1 MNTVRNPFQ
10 SPAVHTVEELT
21 MASQSKSTRRS
32 YAQAVEHYQRWGGL
46 IPSPPERL
54 ADYIADIASTHKVA
68 TIQHRLIAIH
78 QAHVLGGYVSEGHI
92 SPAMHP
98 LVKRT
103 MAGIRR
109 TLGTAQRRV
118 KALVKDD
125 LLETLVLSD
134 LQMPLKAARD
144 RALLL
149 VGFAGAFRRSELV
162 AIKTDDLEFSD
173 QGCDVLIRR
182 SKTDQ
187 EGEGRLVFIPY
198 AKGERCPVK
207 ALKHWLE
214 LAGINVGA
222 VFRSVSRY
230 DRVSKKAL
238 DAQSVALIVK
248 STVRRL
254 HGVGASALV
263 SGHSLRSG
271 FCTQAAEAGLQSW
284 QIKLQTGHKSDATL
298 AKYIRP
304 VEHRKTPTLL

>member
-1 MNTVRNPFQ
+1 MTATNLT
-10 SPAVHTVEELT
+10 ATHTVEGLT
-21 MASQSKSTRRS
+21 AASQSASTRRS
-32 YAQAVEHYQRWGGL
+32 YAQGERHFKDWGGT
-46 IPSPPERL
+46 IPCEPETL
-54 ADYIADIASTHKVA
+54 AAYIAEMASSYKVA
-68 TIQHRLIAIH
+68 TIEHRIIALH
-78 QAHVLGGYVSEGHI
+78 QAHVQRGYVTDTKA

-103 MAGIRR
+103 MQGIRR

-134 LQMPLKAARD
+134 QQMPMKAARD

-149 VGFAGAFRRSELV
+149 LGFAGAFRRSELV
-162 AIKTDDLEFSD
+162 GINTDDLEFTS
-173 QGCDVLIRR
+173 QGCDVLLRR

-214 LAGINVGA
+214 KSGVSAGA

-230 DRVSKKAL
+230 DGVSKKPLGA
-238 DAQSVALIVK
+238 ASVALIVK
-248 STVRRL
+248 SSVARL
-254 HGVGASALV
+254 HGEGARAMV
-263 SGHSLRSG
+263 SGHSLRAG
-271 FCTQAAEAGLQSW
+271 YCTQAADSGLQTW
-284 QIKLQTGHKSDATL
+284 QIKLTTGHKSDATL

-304 VEHRKTPTLL
+304 VERRKVPSLL

>member
-1 MNTVRNPFQ
+1 MAKTSFK
-10 SPAVHTVEELT
+10 PAHTVEGLT
-21 MASQSKSTRRS
+21 AASQSESTRRS
-32 YAQAVEHYQRWGGL
+32 YAQAEAHFRNWGGS
-46 IPSPPERL
+46 IPCDPETI
-54 ADYIADIASTHKVA
+54 AAYIADMSNTYKVA
-68 TIQHRLIAIH
+68 TIEHRVIALH
-78 QAHVLGGYVSEGHI
+78 QGHVQRGYVTDTQV

-103 MAGIRR
+103 MQGIRR

-134 LQMPLKAARD
+134 QQMPMKAARD

-162 AIKTDDLEFSD
+162 AIKIEDLEFTN
-173 QGCDVLIRR
+173 QGCDVLLRR

-187 EGEGRLVFIPY
+187 EGEGRPVFLPY

-207 ALKHWLE
+207 ALQNWLE
-214 LAGINVGA
+214 VASISAGA

-230 DRVSKKAL
+230 GTVSRKAL
-238 DAQSVALIVK
+238 GAASVALIVK
-248 STVRRL
+248 SSVARL
-254 HGVGASALV
+254 HGEGASAVV
-263 SGHSLRSG
+263 SGHSLRAG
-271 FCTQAAEAGLQSW
+271 YCTQAADSGLQSW
-284 QIKLQTGHKSDATL
+284 QIKLTTGHKSDATL

-304 VEHRKTPTLL
+304 VERRKVPSLL

>member
-1 MNTVRNPFQ
+1 MAKTNLK
-10 SPAVHTVEELT
+10 PAHTVEGLT
-21 MASQSKSTRRS
+21 AASQSESTRKS
-32 YAQAVEHYQRWGGL
+32 YAQAEAHFRNWGGH
-46 IPSPPERL
+46 IPCEPETI
-54 ADYIADIASTHKVA
+54 AAYIADMASTYKVA
-68 TIQHRLIAIH
+68 TIEHRIIALH
-78 QAHVLGGYVSEGHI
+78 QGHVQRGHVTDNKA

-103 MAGIRR
+103 MQGIRR

-134 LQMPLKAARD
+134 KQMPIKAARD

-149 VGFAGAFRRSELV
+149 LGFAGAFRRSELV
-162 AIKTDDLEFSD
+162 GIKTDDLEFTS
-173 QGCDVLIRR
+173 QGCDVLLRR

-187 EGEGRLVFIPY
+187 EGEGRSVFIPY

-214 LAGINVGA
+214 VSGISAGA

-230 DRVSKKAL
+230 DTVSRKTLGAP
-238 DAQSVALIVK
+238 SVALIVK
-248 STVRRL
+248 SSVARL
-254 HGVGASALV
+254 HGEGASAVV
-263 SGHSLRSG
+263 SGHSLRAG
-271 FCTQAAEAGLQSW
+271 YCTQAADAGLQSW
-284 QIKLQTGHKSDATL
+284 QIKLTTGHKSDATL

-304 VEHRKTPTLL
+304 VERRKVPSLL